1 MTNNNEHLR
10 LIKSA
15 YLTALQLPPEIRLQ
29 IQDVLCSLRDTIA
42 KETGVDPE
50 TVQDAFEDCA
60 NLGIR
65 P

>member
-1 MTNNNEHLR
+1 MTNSEGLR
-10 LIKSA
+10 GLKSA
-15 YLTALQLPPEIRLQ
+15 YLTALQLPPEIRVQ

-42 KETGVDPE
+42 EETGVDPE
-50 TVQDAFEDCA
+50 TVQSTFEDCA